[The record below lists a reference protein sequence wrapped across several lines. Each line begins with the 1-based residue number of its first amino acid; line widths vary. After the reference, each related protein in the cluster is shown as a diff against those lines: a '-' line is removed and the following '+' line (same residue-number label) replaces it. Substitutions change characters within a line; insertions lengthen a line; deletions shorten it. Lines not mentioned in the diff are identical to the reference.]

1 MIPVYSYGDEVRV
14 IRNLRN
20 DGSFPGV
27 DKGQL
32 LVRRGETGHV
42 RNLGTFLQDQ
52 IIYTVHFI
60 QADIQV
66 GCREEELIPASA
78 PWVNSRYENRDK
90 VVAALTLSLRG
101 EVVVP
106 LKTPGEVFKVI
117 RNEDAV
123 HYHVQFSGH
132 LLIVPETAL
141 HPFNPIEEQIHAT

>member
-52 IIYTVHFI
+52 IIYTVHFV

-66 GCREEELIPASA
+66 GCREEELIPASE

-90 VVAALTLSLRG
+90 VVAALALSLRG

-106 LKTPGEVFKVI
+106 LNTPGEVFKVI

>member
-78 PWVNSRYENRDK
+78 SWINSRFENRDR
-90 VVAALTLSLRG
+90 VVAAQALSLRG
-101 EVVVP
+101 EVIVP
-106 LKTPGEVFKVI
+106 LDTPGEVFKVI
-117 RNEDAV
+117 RHEDAV
-123 HYHVQFSGH
+123 HYHVQFPGH
-132 LLIVPETAL
+132 LLIVPESAL
-141 HPFNPIEEQIHAT
+141 DSLDPEEALSHAS

>member
-14 IRNLRN
+14 TRNLRN

-60 QADIQV
+60 QDDIQV

-78 PWVNSRYENRDK
+78 PWINSRFENRDR
-90 VVAALTLSLRG
+90 VVAAQALSLRG
-101 EVVVP
+101 EVIVP
-106 LKTPGEVFKVI
+106 LDTPGEVFKVI
-117 RNEDAV
+117 RHEDAV
-123 HYHVQFSGH
+123 HYHVQFPGH
-132 LLIVPETAL
+132 LLIVPESAL
-141 HPFNPIEEQIHAT
+141 DSFDLEEALSHAS

>member
-14 IRNLRN
+14 TRNLRN

-32 LVRRGETGHV
+32 LVRRGATGHV

-60 QADIQV
+60 EDDIQV

-78 PWVNSRYENRDK
+78 PWVDSRFENRDK
-90 VVAALTLSLRG
+90 VVAALALSLRG
-101 EVVVP
+101 EVIVP
-106 LKTPGEVFKVI
+106 LDTLGEVFKVI
-117 RNEDAV
+117 RDEKVV
-123 HYHVQFSGH
+123 HYHVQFPGH
-132 LLIVPETAL
+132 LLIVPESAL
-141 HPFNPIEEQIHAT
+141 DNFEPEEALSHAS

>member
-14 IRNLRN
+14 TRNLRN

-78 PWVNSRYENRDK
+78 PWINSRFENRDR
-90 VVAALTLSLRG
+90 VVAAQALSLRG
-101 EVVVP
+101 EVIVP
-106 LKTPGEVFKVI
+106 LDTPGEVFKVI
-117 RNEDAV
+117 RHEDAV
-123 HYHVQFSGH
+123 HYHVQFPGH
-132 LLIVPETAL
+132 LLIVPESAL
-141 HPFNPIEEQIHAT
+141 DSFDPEEALSHAS

>member
-78 PWVNSRYENRDK
+78 PWINSRFENRDR
-90 VVAALTLSLRG
+90 VVAAQALSLRG
-101 EVVVP
+101 EVIVP
-106 LKTPGEVFKVI
+106 LDTPGEVFKVI
-117 RNEDAV
+117 RHKDAV
-123 HYHVQFSGH
+123 HYHVQFPGH
-132 LLIVPETAL
+132 LLIVPESAL
-141 HPFNPIEEQIHAT
+141 DSFDPEEALSHAS

>member
-14 IRNLRN
+14 TRNLRN

-78 PWVNSRYENRDK
+78 SWINSRFENRDR
-90 VVAALTLSLRG
+90 VVAAQALSLRG
-101 EVVVP
+101 EVIVP
-106 LKTPGEVFKVI
+106 LDTPGEVFKVI
-117 RNEDAV
+117 RHEDAV
-123 HYHVQFSGH
+123 HYHVQFPGH
-132 LLIVPETAL
+132 LLIVPESAL
-141 HPFNPIEEQIHAT
+141 DSFDLEEALSHAS

>member
-78 PWVNSRYENRDK
+78 PWINSRFENRDR
-90 VVAALTLSLRG
+90 VVAAQALSLRG
-101 EVVVP
+101 EVIVP
-106 LKTPGEVFKVI
+106 LDTPGEVFKVI
-117 RNEDAV
+117 RHEDAV
-123 HYHVQFSGH
+123 HYHVQFPGH
-132 LLIVPETAL
+132 LLIVPESAL
-141 HPFNPIEEQIHAT
+141 DSFDLEEALSHAS

>member
-1 MIPVYSYGDEVRV
+1 MIPVYNYGDEVRV

-66 GCREEELIPASA
+66 GCREEELVPAST
-78 PWVNSRYENRDK
+78 PWIDSRFENRDK
-90 VVAALTLSLRG
+90 VVAALALSLRG
-101 EVVVP
+101 EVIVP
-106 LKTPGEVFKVI
+106 LDTLGEVFKVI
-117 RNEDAV
+117 RHEDAV
-123 HYHVQFSGH
+123 HYHVQFPGH
-132 LLIVPETAL
+132 LLIVPESAL
-141 HPFNPIEEQIHAT
+141 HSFDPEKEPSHAS

>member
-1 MIPVYSYGDEVRV
+1 MIPVYNYGDEVRV

-66 GCREEELIPASA
+66 GCREEELVPAST
-78 PWVNSRYENRDK
+78 PWIDSRFENRDK
-90 VVAALTLSLRG
+90 VVAALALSLRG
-101 EVVVP
+101 EVIVP
-106 LKTPGEVFKVI
+106 LDTPGEVFKVI
-117 RNEDAV
+117 RHEDAV
-123 HYHVQFSGH
+123 HYHVQFPGH
-132 LLIVPETAL
+132 LLIVPESAL
-141 HPFNPIEEQIHAT
+141 HSLHQEEELSHAS

>member
-78 PWVNSRYENRDK
+78 PWINSRFENRDR
-90 VVAALTLSLRG
+90 VVAAQSLSLRG
-101 EVVVP
+101 EVIVP
-106 LKTPGEVFKVI
+106 LDTPGEVFKVI
-117 RNEDAV
+117 RHEDAV
-123 HYHVQFSGH
+123 HYHVQFPGH
-132 LLIVPETAL
+132 LLIVPESAL
-141 HPFNPIEEQIHAT
+141 DSFDPEEALSHAS